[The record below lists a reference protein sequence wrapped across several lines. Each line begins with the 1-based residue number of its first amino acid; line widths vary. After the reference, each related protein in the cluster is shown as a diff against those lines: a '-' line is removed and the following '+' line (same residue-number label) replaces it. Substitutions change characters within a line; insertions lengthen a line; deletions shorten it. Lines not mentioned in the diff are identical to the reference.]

1 MAVQCA
7 CIGGNAGDKRRRSW
21 REAADTWAMSGT
33 RHDRPVGDQQVGA
46 TFRAARI
53 RSGKRQEDVA
63 TGAGVHR
70 SCVSSVE
77 RGHLGDVKLR
87 QLRAIATD
95 LEIQLRLVASW
106 HGAEGVRIV
115 NERHSRMHELVAE
128 RLAVLSEWEFA
139 SEVSFSEWGERGV
152 VDILAWH
159 SLTRT
164 LLIIELKTEIPD
176 PAGLVAQVDRYRRL
190 GPAIGRTRGW
200 HPLRVA
206 TWVFVA
212 ESDLNRRQVARH
224 NVMLRNAF
232 PLDGH
237 FVRRWLRDPSAG
249 SDRSTRHVDGGS
261 SAARALADERPGDA
275 GRARA
280 GSIAVASRV
289 DGPVTVPRGRGP

>member
-1 MAVQCA
+1 
-7 CIGGNAGDKRRRSW
+7 
-21 REAADTWAMSGT
+21 MSGA
-33 RHDRPVGDQQVGA
+33 RHHRPVGDQQVGA

-53 RSGKRQEDVA
+53 QSGKRQEDVA

-77 RGHLGDVKLR
+77 RGHLGDVPLR

-106 HGAEGVRIV
+106 HGADGVRII

-190 GPAIGRTRGW
+190 GPAIGRARGW
-200 HPLRVA
+200 YPLRVA
-206 TWVFVA
+206 TWSSSPNWTSIA
-212 ESDLNRRQVARH
+212 DRLRATAWCCATPSRSTATSSADGCATPRRDRPARLAMWTEGRAQP
-224 NVMLRNAF
+224 VPM
-232 PLDGH
+232 PT
-237 FVRRWLRDPSAG
+237 RDPG
-249 SDRSTRHVDGGS
+249 TR
-261 SAARALADERPGDA
+261 AAP
-275 GRARA
+275 GRAASPSRA
-280 GSIAVASRV
+280 ALTA
-289 DGPVTVPRGRGP
+289 P